1 MVNIKNNLELVKM
14 SAKGQLVVPLDIRS
28 RSKLTPGERFAAFP
42 IKEGVLFKKIEM
54 PKIKISFESLSKEI
68 EAQFNENN
76 IKEKEI
82 NEAVKWARKK

>member
-1 MVNIKNNLELVKM
+1 M

-28 RSKLTPGERFAAFP
+28 KFNLTPGERFVAFP
-42 IKEGVLFKKIEM
+42 IKEGVLFKKVEM

-68 EAQFNENN
+68 EAQFSKNN